1 MDQAVTVQ
9 VTPSV
14 AELPTIV
21 ATTDAAIEKQFQAV
35 HKMKLGKIQNKFLSG
50 QFLQLL
56 I

>member
-21 ATTDAAIEKQFQAV
+21 ATTEAAIEKQFQAV
-35 HKMKLGKIQNKFLSG
+35 RKKNLEKMFLSD